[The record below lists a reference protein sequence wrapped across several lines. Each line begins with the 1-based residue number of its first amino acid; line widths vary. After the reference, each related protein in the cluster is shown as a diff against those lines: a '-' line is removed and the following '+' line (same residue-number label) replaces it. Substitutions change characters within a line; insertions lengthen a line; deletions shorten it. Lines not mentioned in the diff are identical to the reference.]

1 MPGEYYKFAEAV
13 TKSDTLS
20 NVGRAVWVGTDGDV
34 TLQLTDG
41 TIVEFLGCLK
51 GTILPVAHLK
61 IMDASSPGTGLV
73 SLT

>member
-1 MPGEYYKFAEAV
+1 MPGQYYKFAEVV
-13 TKSDTLS
+13 TKSDTLP
-20 NVGRAVWVGTDGDV
+20 NVGRAVYIGTAGDV

-41 TIVEFLGCLK
+41 TIVEFLGCLV

-61 IMDASSPGTGLV
+61 IMDASDPGTGLV